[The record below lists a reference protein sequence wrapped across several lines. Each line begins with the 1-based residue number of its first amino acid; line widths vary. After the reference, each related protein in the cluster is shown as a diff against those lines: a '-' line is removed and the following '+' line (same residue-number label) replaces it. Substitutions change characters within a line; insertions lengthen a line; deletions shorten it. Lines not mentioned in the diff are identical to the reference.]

1 MCKRRKNNIVI
12 CKMTNTNHEVTL
24 INNDAVINKMNQ
36 LPVEIINI
44 IKDFVPKIAFVFTNR
59 ENYRLYH
66 SLLTPCITNYENY
79 IRDTIRRDNEFVF
92 NMIIR
97 ENYKKWYE
105 IKKYRY
111 KNMVFNNYMYFI
123 IHYCIEND
131 SNNCSN
137 AIHVF
142 LQEHGLGKNLH
153 KKNVVKYIR
162 WKN

>member
-1 MCKRRKNNIVI
+1 
-12 CKMTNTNHEVTL
+12 MTNTNSEDTP
-24 INNDAVINKMNQ
+24 INNDTIIKRVKQ
-36 LPVEIINI
+36 LPLEIINI
-44 IKDFVPKIAFVFTNR
+44 IKDFIPKVVFVFTNR
-59 ENYRLYH
+59 ENYSMYH
-66 SLLTPCITNYENY
+66 SLLRPYITNYENY

-97 ENYKKWYE
+97 ENYKQWYE

-111 KNMVFNNYMYFI
+111 KNMIFTNYLYFI

-137 AIHVF
+137 VIHDF

>member
-1 MCKRRKNNIVI
+1 MA
-12 CKMTNTNHEVTL
+12 NTNSEDTS
-24 INNDAVINKMNQ
+24 INNDTIINRVKQ
-36 LPVEIINI
+36 LPLEIINI
-44 IKDFVPKIAFVFTNR
+44 IKEFVPKVVFVFTNR
-59 ENYRLYH
+59 ENYNMYH
-66 SLLTPCITNYENY
+66 SLLRPYITNYENY
-79 IRDTIRRDNEFVF
+79 LRDTIRRDNEFVC
-92 NMIIR
+92 NMILR
-97 ENYKKWYE
+97 ENYNQWYE

-111 KNMVFNNYMYFI
+111 KNMIFTNYLYFI

-137 AIHVF
+137 VIHDF